1 MTVSTLTEL
10 KGKDLRDAVEAMPK
24 MYGVRVAT
32 PEDTLVYCNPD
43 KQVLKDT
50 MSILTSLSFG
60 MDDIDPNDALVMLET
75 RNVEIATLDNPD
87 YCNVYRVLN
96 DGTTEYHVV
105 VLDGE
110 PFQITEWIADWNI
123 LTLPE

>member
-1 MTVSTLTEL
+1 MSTLTEL
-10 KGKDLRDAVEAMPK
+10 KGKELRDAVKAMPK

-32 PEDTLVYCNPD
+32 SEDTLVYCNPD

-50 MSILTSLSFG
+50 MSLLVSLSYELY
-60 MDDIDPNDALVMLET
+60 DIDPNDALVMIEA
-75 RNVEIATLDNPD
+75 RNVEIAALNNPD
-87 YCNVYRVLN
+87 YCNVYYVLN
-96 DGTTEYHVV
+96 DGNTEYHVV

-110 PFQITEWIADWNI
+110 PFQITEWLADWNI